1 MRFTP
6 ILLPGFLLA
15 PLHATTLWVEGEN
28 PSANTMHRHP
38 WWFDQVKP
46 DLLSGGTWICQLC
59 QGGRHR

>member
-6 ILLPGFLLA
+6 ILLLGFLLV

-46 DLLSGGTWICQLC
+46 DLLSGGAWI
-59 QGGRHR
+59 